1 MHFTNTVRR
10 RMCGATGSV
19 TEFPKEQDM
28 TLIKKILATAMLF
41 GTFATTEALAAGCPA
56 NKVVA
61 EGRGQPKSNA
71 PASGVTDTIIATN
84 AISKP
89 PIGLK
94 DRLFRMRRLV
104 VESGGVVPWHNHSD
118 RPAIIYIISGQIT
131 EYANTCAVPIV
142 HVAGEAVAEM
152 APTSHW
158 WKNTSAEPAVLI
170 SADLFHVAHED
181 EHMM

>member
-1 MHFTNTVRR
+1 MKRITTILAAASLF
-10 RMCGATGSV
+10 GAFATGQA
-19 TEFPKEQDM
+19 F
-28 TLIKKILATAMLF
+28 
-41 GTFATTEALAAGCPA
+41 AAGCPA

-61 EGRGQPKSNA
+61 EGKGQPKSNA
-71 PASGVTDTIIATN
+71 PAAGVTDTIIATN
-84 AISKP
+84 SITKP

-94 DRLFRMRRLV
+94 DRLFRLRRLV

-142 HVAGEAVAEM
+142 HVAGEAVPEM

-158 WKNTSAEPAVLI
+158 WKNTGTEPAVLL
-170 SADLFHVAHED
+170 SADLFHTVQKD
-181 EHMM
+181 DHMM